1 MLMSSTTEQ
10 ELQSFIQDP
19 NFPCVGAKSALGKG
33 QLHTYTAR
41 QIDSAWND
49 VEIQDRLMQFAWNYT
64 QDKTLFTSFAVIF
77 EGPLD
82 LTEKE
87 FERFMWD
94 RIQSLTEKDA
104 WRGQPPDPRVSS
116 DPNDPHF
123 SLSFGGE
130 AFFVVG
136 LHPHASRP
144 ARRFAY
150 PTMIFNLHD
159 QFETL
164 REQNRYEKLRASILD
179 RDEKLAGSI
188 NPMLARHGSISEA
201 RQYSGR
207 AVSEE
212 WACPYHRDPA
222 DKAAIDPLA
231 ALAEDH

>member
-1 MLMSSTTEQ
+1 MRFRLGV
-10 ELQSFIQDP
+10 L
-19 NFPCVGAKSALGKG
+19 ALDIV
-33 QLHTYTAR
+33 L
-41 QIDSAWND
+41 I
-49 VEIQDRLMQFAWNYT
+49 
-64 QDKTLFTSFAVIF
+64 
-77 EGPLD
+77 
-82 LTEKE
+82 
-87 FERFMWD
+87 
-94 RIQSLTEKDA
+94 
-104 WRGQPPDPRVSS
+104 
-116 DPNDPHF
+116 
-123 SLSFGGE
+123 

-164 REQNRYEKLRASILD
+164 RAQNRYEKLRASILD

-207 AVSEE
+207 AVSDA
-212 WACPYHRDPA
+212 WACPYHRNPA

-231 ALAEDH
+231 ALAEDR